1 MKQCIKYCII
11 AILAVLLHNGAIGAA
26 DFLCTPVNCKAESC
40 VLTQAPTAQQ
50 AIQNYY
56 NHLSSTSSCLEYVE
70 HMQVPSNKG
79 SLLACRYYPYATIAA
94 RTKLRPYAGLTLPS
108 RFPTRITTYSGLE
121 RLSDKRVASATLLPL
136 FSISIYY
143 ISKILSDL

>member
-1 MKQCIKYCII
+1 MI

-79 SLLACRYYPYATIAA
+79 SLLRVDII
-94 RTKLRPYAGLTLPS
+94 RMQQLLRAQSYDRMPNVHCLTVPG
-108 RFPTRITTYSGLE
+108 PH
-121 RLSDKRVASATLLPL
+121 
-136 FSISIYY
+136 YY
-143 ISKILSDL
+143 IIGLRKIII

>member
-79 SLLACRYYPYATIAA
+79 SLLRVDIIRMQQLLRAQSYDPMPDLHSPPVPDPHYYVFG
-94 RTKLRPYAGLTLPS
+94 LR
-108 RFPTRITTYSGLE
+108 
-121 RLSDKRVASATLLPL
+121 
-136 FSISIYY
+136 
-143 ISKILSDL
+143 KIIR

>member
-79 SLLACRYYPYATIAA
+79 SLLRVDIIRMQQLLRAQSYDPMPELHYPPVPDPHYYVFG
-94 RTKLRPYAGLTLPS
+94 LR
-108 RFPTRITTYSGLE
+108 
-121 RLSDKRVASATLLPL
+121 
-136 FSISIYY
+136 
-143 ISKILSDL
+143 KIIR

>member
-79 SLLACRYYPYATIAA
+79 SLLRVDIIRMQQLLRAQVTTLCRTYI
-94 RTKLRPYAGLTLPS
+94 TLP
-108 RFPTRITTYSGLE
+108 FPTRITTYSGLE